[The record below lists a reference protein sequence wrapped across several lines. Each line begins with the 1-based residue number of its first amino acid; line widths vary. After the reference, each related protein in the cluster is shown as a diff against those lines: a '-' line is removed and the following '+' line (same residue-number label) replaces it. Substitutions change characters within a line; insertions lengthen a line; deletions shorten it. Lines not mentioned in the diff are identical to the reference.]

1 MKEVEK
7 VKPVILHDT
16 DKNHDYTLEFN
27 RDSIKFAEGRG
38 FKIQDVDDYQM
49 SKVPEF
55 FWYAFRMHHPS
66 VSLGQAEDI
75 LYRMGGMSEALGQ
88 RLGELW
94 AAPYK
99 ALSAES
105 GEEKNVTVT
114 VEL

>member
-7 VKPVILHDT
+7 VKPVILHDSE
-16 DKNHDYTLEFN
+16 KNHDYTLEFN

-99 ALSAES
+99 ALSADS

>member
-1 MKEVEK
+1 MAEIEK
-7 VKPVILHDT
+7 VKPVILHDSE
-16 DKNHDYTLEFN
+16 KNHDYTLEFS
-27 RDSIKFAEGRG
+27 RESIKFAEGRG

-55 FWYAFRMHHPS
+55 FWYSFRMHHPS
-66 VSLGQAEDI
+66 VSLAQAEDI